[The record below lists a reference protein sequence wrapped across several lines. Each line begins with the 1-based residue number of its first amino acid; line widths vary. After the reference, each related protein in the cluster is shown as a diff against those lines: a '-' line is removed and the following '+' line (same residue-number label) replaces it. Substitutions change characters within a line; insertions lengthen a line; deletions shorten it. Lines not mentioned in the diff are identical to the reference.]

1 MWEKD
6 KQLLR
11 AFKECFANVQDQ
23 LRTGEEVDLAG
34 VCVDET
40 EALINYTIQ
49 SMGYYKSVTPQ
60 EVSDKKSKFFTPKQ
74 PYFQNL

>member
-11 AFKECFANVQDQ
+11 AFKECFANVNEQ
-23 LRTGEEVDLAG
+23 LKAGEEVDLPS

-49 SMGYYKSVTPQ
+49 TMQYYKSVTPQ
-60 EVSDKKSKFFTPKQ
+60 ELPDKKSRYFTPKQ
-74 PYFQNL
+74 PFFQNL